1 MIAMLKLVVGAV
13 VWPAWWVGAGRTE
26 SRQLLRMLAACC
38 APIAAGSAMSPLT
51 GGWAL
56 PTALAAVFVMV
67 VMPILA
73 SSGSTESTGPR

>member
-1 MIAMLKLVVGAV
+1 VTAMLKLAVAAV

-38 APIAAGSAMSPLT
+38 VPIAAGSAASPLT

-56 PTALAAVFVMV
+56 PIAAAAVVVTV

-73 SSGSTESTGPR
+73 SGCPTESTGPR